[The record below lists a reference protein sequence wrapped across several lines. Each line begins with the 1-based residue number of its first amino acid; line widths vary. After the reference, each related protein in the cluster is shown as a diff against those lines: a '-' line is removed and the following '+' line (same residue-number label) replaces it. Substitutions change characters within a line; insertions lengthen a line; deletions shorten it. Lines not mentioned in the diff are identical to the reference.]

1 MILKTGDDLVSIDLC
16 TKYSR
21 PSTTSTRSAGR
32 VKSQN
37 FRTTFVGDDLNTLIL
52 PKGEHVSK
60 IEIIH

>member
-32 VKSQN
+32 LKSQN

-60 IEIIH
+60 IGIIH